1 MSLYYPTKYLNRKKI
16 VLDITEEDLS
26 ALKKGTVDYIGLSYY
41 MSFATAYRKGN
52 SMYDYVENL
61 DQGINPLIPASDW
74 GWSIDA
80 LGLRYSLNWLYDRYQ
95 KPMFIVENGFGAVDT
110 LTNDT
115 VEDDYRID
123 YLQSHIYEMMLAIEE
138 DGVEVM
144 GYTPWGCIDLISAG
158 TGEMRKRYGL
168 IYVDKNDQGE
178 GSLERYRK
186 KSFYWYQKVIET
198 NRENILV
205 KGKEK
210 ED

>member
-1 MSLYYPTKYLNRKKI
+1 
-16 VLDITEEDLS
+16 
-26 ALKKGTVDYIGLSYY
+26 
-41 MSFATAYRKGN
+41 
-52 SMYDYVENL
+52 
-61 DQGINPLIPASDW
+61 
-74 GWSIDA
+74 

-123 YLQSHIYEMMLAIEE
+123 YLQSHIYEMMVAIEE

-144 GYTPWGCIDLISAG
+144 GYTPWGCIDFISAG
-158 TGEMRKRYGL
+158 TGEMRKRYRL

-178 GSLERYRK
+178 RSLERYRK

-198 NRENILV
+198 NGENIWV